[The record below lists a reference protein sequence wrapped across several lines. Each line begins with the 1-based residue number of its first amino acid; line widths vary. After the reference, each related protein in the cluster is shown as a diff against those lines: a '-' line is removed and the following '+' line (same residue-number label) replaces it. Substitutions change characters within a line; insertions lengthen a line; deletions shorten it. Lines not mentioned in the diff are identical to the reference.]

1 MKVAVILGSTRDGR
15 LGDRVAK
22 WVMNTANEHH
32 EDNEAKL
39 LDLLDYDLPF
49 FREPGSPRY
58 TPDRKVSDKVKHWL
72 DDIAAADAYIFVT
85 PEYNRSFPGELKNAI
100 DTIAHEADKK
110 PAAIVSYSATPTG
123 GLAAQEALRQVI
135 NFIEMI
141 PIPSVVTVPHAGDAF
156 DENGQ
161 PSEAFKANQYG
172 PHGALQSALVE
183 LKWYSDALAAARQS
197 SV

>member
-1 MKVAVILGSTRDGR
+1 MKVAVILGSTREGR

-22 WVMNTANEHH
+22 WVMSVANEHH
-32 EDNEAKL
+32 EDSNATL
-39 LDLLDYDLPF
+39 LDLLDYNLPF
-49 FREPGSPRY
+49 MREPGSPRY
-58 TPDRKVSDKVKHWL
+58 TPDRQVGDNVKRWL
-72 DDIAAADAYIFVT
+72 NDIAAADAYIFVT

-141 PIPSVVTVPHAGDAF
+141 PTPSVVAVPHAGDAF
-156 DENGQ
+156 DEAGT
-161 PSEAFKANQYG
+161 PSEAFAANQFG
-172 PHGALQSALVE
+172 PHSALQSALAE
-183 LKWYSDALAAARQS
+183 LKWYSDALAAARTKA
-197 SV
+197 